1 MLSTKILY
9 IIYQEINLNAVVG
22 YQWQSLLSSGFN
34 LVKRKQLREENLL
47 SFREKL
53 RQRCALRYQA
63 LKATTI
69 GQASLQQAS
78 QYLEQILEQNGIQI
92 DLFFRLLQ
100 TVMETRPAFQKYMKR
115 FSLGFYGPSN
125 TAKTLFI
132 SLISR
137 VMTPAIL
144 NTTSSEFCLE
154 QMADANNLV
163 NITQI

>member
-115 FSLGFYGPSN
+115 FSLGFYG
-125 TAKTLFI
+125 
-132 SLISR
+132 
-137 VMTPAIL
+137 
-144 NTTSSEFCLE
+144 
-154 QMADANNLV
+154 
-163 NITQI
+163 